1 MLPAVGLFTKDGVP
15 RNLLKLI
22 EPAMS
27 PGERVLQ
34 AVLLSDYSRAGTG
47 LLAGSGTGDLSD
59 VLAAA
64 PQPIPSWVLVL
75 TDSHVFLFPMK
86 RDKSDPAPVA
96 YAYNQTGID
105 VGGREIEPHHVTITL
120 PGQEPRRF
128 EVPELWRRQ
137 VAVIA
142 AALDRG
148 R

>member
-1 MLPAVGLFTKDGVP
+1 MPAYQICFSSWCSDVCTSV
-15 RNLLKLI
+15 LI
-22 EPAMS
+22 C
-27 PGERVLQ
+27 G
-34 AVLLSDYSRAGTG
+34 
-47 LLAGSGTGDLSD
+47 AGSSL
-59 VLAAA
+59 VAAA

-120 PGQEPRRF
+120 PGQESRRF